1 MKPQR
6 LNIESEALEEFRQ
19 SLNAALEIVTC
30 QLIRRKL
37 QKGTVS
43 AKVAI
48 TIHERADDKTGEI
61 YYQMEL
67 EPNVNMKIGASDS
80 LKCGTK
86 AAIMIVEEYAAE
98 HLDKSD
104 PETEFETYRVEMQG
118 AAELEVSAEYK
129 PVRRDVLRTDIQR
142 RQERMVSGRIQE
154 VRESLHQSNGG

>member
-48 TIHERADDKTGEI
+48 TIHEQADDKTGEI

-80 LKCGTK
+80 LKCGKK
-86 AAIMIVEEYAAE
+86 AAIMKQDAE
-98 HLDKSD
+98 GRPLIASEQIGMDELIAEK
-104 PETEFETYRVEMQG
+104 EG
-118 AAELEVSAEYK
+118 A
-129 PVRRDVLRTDIQR
+129 
-142 RQERMVSGRIQE
+142 
-154 VRESLHQSNGG
+154 

>member
-48 TIHERADDKTGEI
+48 TIHERADDRTGKV

-86 AAIMIVEEYAAE
+86 AAIMKQDAE
-98 HLDKSD
+98 GRPLIASEQIGMDELIAEK
-104 PETEFETYRVEMQG
+104 EG
-118 AAELEVSAEYK
+118 A
-129 PVRRDVLRTDIQR
+129 
-142 RQERMVSGRIQE
+142 
-154 VRESLHQSNGG
+154 

>member
-43 AKVAI
+43 ANVGI
-48 TIHERADDKTGEI
+48 TIRERCDDKTGEI
-61 YYQMEL
+61 YYEMVL
-67 EPNVNMKIGASDS
+67 EPKVNMKIGASDS

-86 AAIMIVEEYAAE
+86 AAIMKQDAE
-98 HLDKSD
+98 GRPLIASEQIGMDELIAEK
-104 PETEFETYRVEMQG
+104 EG
-118 AAELEVSAEYK
+118 A
-129 PVRRDVLRTDIQR
+129 
-142 RQERMVSGRIQE
+142 
-154 VRESLHQSNGG
+154 

>member
-48 TIHERADDKTGEI
+48 TIHERADDKTGEV

-67 EPNVNMKIGASDS
+67 EPNVHMKIGASDS

-86 AAIMIVEEYAAE
+86 AAIMKQDAE
-98 HLDKSD
+98 GRPLIASEQISMDELIAEK
-104 PETEFETYRVEMQG
+104 EG
-118 AAELEVSAEYK
+118 A
-129 PVRRDVLRTDIQR
+129 
-142 RQERMVSGRIQE
+142 
-154 VRESLHQSNGG
+154 